1 MMTKANV
8 RGLAL
13 VIALTTTATARAPR
27 DFGRVL
33 CRS

>member
-8 RGLAL
+8 RGLAF
-13 VIALTTTATARAPR
+13 VIALTTTDTARPPG